1 MSTSPTDFT
10 AVRAAFAAPL
20 DPQRAST
27 LLPRFDRH
35 APRLLDALH
44 TLYGARPGTAAWLT
58 QWMAALG
65 SLAQQ
70 RPQPLQQLDTAR
82 QPGWFGEQHMLGYS
96 AYVDRFAGTLQGV
109 AERVPY
115 LQELG
120 VRYLHLLPFL
130 RARAGDNDGGFA
142 VSDYGQVE
150 PSLGSN
156 DDLVALTTRLRE
168 AGISLCA
175 DFVLNHTADDHAWAQ
190 AARAGDARYLD
201 YYHHFADRSLPD
213 QYETTLGQV
222 FPHTAPGN
230 FTWVDATGQWMW
242 TTFYPY
248 QWDLNWSNPAVFG
261 EMALAMLQLANLGV
275 EAFRLDSTAYLW
287 KRTGTDCMN
296 QPEAHTLLVALRA
309 VTDIVAP
316 SVVMKAE
323 AIVPMTQLP
332 PYFGSGADQGHECH
346 LAYHSTLMAAG
357 WSALALQRG
366 DILHDVIAH
375 SPPLPANC
383 AWLSY
388 VRCHDDIGWN
398 VLRHEANGSAE
409 QPPFALRDVARFYA
423 NQVPGSYARGESF
436 QSSGDGVHGTNGMA
450 AALAGIQAAQESG
463 DAAALSM
470 AVDRLV
476 LLYAIALAMPG
487 VPLIYMGDEL
497 ALPNDI
503 GYRDDPQR
511 RHEGRWLHRPAMDWQ
526 RAAQRDV
533 AASVS
538 GTVYRRLRGL
548 IRQRAA
554 LPALAASQAL
564 GSIALGDSR
573 LFALTRGD
581 DFVAVHNFGEQP
593 LTVELAALGAGRW
606 TMLADGSEAATESLG
621 DAVRLV
627 LPAYAVRWLERIA

>member
-1 MSTSPTDFT
+1 MSTSPTDFS
-10 AVRAAFAAPL
+10 ALRAAFAAPL
-20 DPQRAST
+20 DAQRASV

-44 TLYGARPGTAAWLT
+44 ALYGTRPDTASWLT
-58 QWMAALG
+58 QWLIALG
-65 SLAQQ
+65 SHAQQ
-70 RPQPLQQLDTAR
+70 RPQALQQLDVTR

-190 AARAGDARYLD
+190 AARAGDARYLN
-201 YYHHFADRSLPD
+201 YYHHFADRTQPD
-213 QYETTLGQV
+213 QYEATLGQV

-366 DILHDVIAH
+366 DILHNVIVH

-398 VLRHEANGSAE
+398 VLQHEAAGNAA

-423 NQVPGSYARGESF
+423 NEVPGSYARGESF

-450 AALAGIQAAQESG
+450 AALAGIQAAQASG
-463 DAAALSM
+463 DAAALRM

-497 ALPNDI
+497 ALPND
-503 GYRDDPQR
+503 GSYRDDPQR
-511 RHEGRWLHRPAMDWQ
+511 RHEGRWLHRPAMDWPLATQ
-526 RAAQRDV
+526 RED
-533 AASVS
+533 AASLS

-554 LPALAASQAL
+554 LPALAADQAL
-564 GSIALGDSR
+564 GSLALGDPR

-581 DFVAVHNFGEQP
+581 RFLAVHNFGDQP
-593 LTVELAALGAGRW
+593 LTVELAALGDGRW
-606 TMLADGSEAATESLG
+606 KVVADGGETAGESLS
-621 DAVRLV
+621 DNMRLV
-627 LPAYAVRWLERIA
+627 LPAYAVRWLERVV

>member
-1 MSTSPTDFT
+1 MSTSPNDPTPW
-10 AVRAAFAAPL
+10 RAAFAAPL
-20 DPQRAST
+20 DASQAGA
-27 LLPRFDRH
+27 LLARFDRH
-35 APRLLDALH
+35 APRLLAALH
-44 TLYGARPGTAAWLT
+44 ALYGQRSDYAQWLT
-58 QWMAALG
+58 HWLAALG
-65 SLAQQ
+65 SSAQQ
-70 RPQPLQQLDTAR
+70 RPQALQELDATR
-82 QPGWFGEQHMLGYS
+82 KPGWFGEQHMLGYS

-175 DFVLNHTADDHAWAQ
+175 DFVLNHTADDHAWAR
-190 AARAGDARYLD
+190 AARAGDTRYLD
-201 YYHHFADRSLPD
+201 YYHHFADRQRPD
-213 QYETTLGQV
+213 QYDATLVQV

-230 FTWVDATGQWMW
+230 FTWVEATGQWMW

-248 QWDLNWSNPAVFG
+248 QWDLNWGNPAVFG
-261 EMALAMLQLANLGV
+261 EMALALLQLANLGV

-287 KRTGTDCMN
+287 KRPGTNCMN

-309 VTDIVAP
+309 VADIVAP
-316 SVVMKAE
+316 AVAMKAE
-323 AIVPMTQLP
+323 AIVPMAELP
-332 PYFGSGADQGHECH
+332 PYFGSGTDQGHECH

-366 DILHDVIAH
+366 DILHHVIGN

-398 VLRHEANGSAE
+398 VLQHEATGNAA

-423 NQVPGSYARGESF
+423 NAVPGSYARGEPF

-450 AALAGIQAAQESG
+450 AALTGIQAAVESA
-463 DAAALSM
+463 DAAAVAL
-470 AVDRLV
+470 AVDRLI
-476 LLYAIALAMPG
+476 LLYALALAMPG

-497 ALPNDI
+497 GLPNDTS
-503 GYRDDPQR
+503 YRSDPGR

-526 RAAQRDV
+526 RAAQRHDDSSL
-533 AASVS
+533 A
-538 GTVYRRLRGL
+538 GQIYQRLHAL
-548 IRQRAA
+548 IQQRAA
-554 LPALAASQAL
+554 LPALAANHSL
-564 GSIALGDSR
+564 GSVR
-573 LFALTRGD
+573 LADTQVFALTRGEG
-581 DFVAVHNFGEQP
+581 FLALHNFSDRP
-593 LTVELAALGAGRW
+593 LHAELAGKVDGRW
-606 TMLADGSEAATESLG
+606 RVLG
-621 DAVRLV
+621 DRSESAAAPLGDDMRLV
-627 LPAYAVRWLERIA
+627 LPGYAVRWLQRID

>member
-1 MSTSPTDFT
+1 MSPPLLDITPWR
-10 AVRAAFAAPL
+10 AVFAAPL
-20 DPQRAST
+20 DALQAST
-27 LLPRFDRH
+27 LLARFDHH
-35 APRLLDALH
+35 APRLLAALH
-44 TLYGARPGTAAWLT
+44 SLYGERSGYAQWLT
-58 QWMAALG
+58 RWLGAL
-65 SLAQQ
+65 SSNARQ
-70 RPQPLQQLDTAR
+70 RPQALQQLDATR
-82 QPGWFGEQHMLGYS
+82 RPGWFGEQHILGYS

-150 PSLGSN
+150 PSLGNN
-156 DDLVALTTRLRE
+156 DDLIALTTRLRE

-175 DFVLNHTADDHAWAQ
+175 DFVLNHTADDHAWAR
-190 AARAGDARYLD
+190 AARAGDTRYLD
-201 YYHHFADRSLPD
+201 YYHHFADRQLPD
-213 QYETTLGQV
+213 QYDATLVQV

-230 FTWVDATGQWMW
+230 FTWVEATGQWMW

-261 EMALAMLQLANLGV
+261 EMALAMLRLANLGV

-287 KRTGTDCMN
+287 KRPGTNCMN

-309 VTDIVAP
+309 VADIVAP
-316 SVVMKAE
+316 SVAMKAE
-323 AIVPMTQLP
+323 AIVPMAELP
-332 PYFGSGADQGHECH
+332 PYFGIGADQGHECH

-366 DILHDVIAH
+366 DILHNVITH

-398 VLRHEANGSAE
+398 VLQHEAAGNAA

-423 NQVPGSYARGESF
+423 NEVPGSYARGERF

-450 AALAGIQAAQESG
+450 AALTGIQAAVESA
-463 DAAALSM
+463 DAAAVAL
-470 AVDRLV
+470 AVDRLI
-476 LLYAIALAMPG
+476 LLYALALAMPG

-497 ALPNDI
+497 GLPNDTS
-503 GYRDDPQR
+503 YRSDPER

-526 RAAQRDV
+526 RAAQRHDDRSL
-533 AASVS
+533 A
-538 GTVYRRLRGL
+538 GQIYQRLHAL
-548 IRQRAA
+548 IQQRSA
-554 LPALAASQAL
+554 LPALAADRPL
-564 GSIALGDSR
+564 GSVTLNDPK

-581 DFVAVHNFGEQP
+581 SFIAIHNFSDQP
-593 LTVELAALGAGRW
+593 LNAELADSAVGRW
-606 TMLADGSEAATESLG
+606 RVVGDRSESGVAPLG
-621 DAVRLV
+621 DDMRLV
-627 LPAYAVRWLERIA
+627 LPGYAVRWLERID

>member
-1 MSTSPTDFT
+1 MSTSPTDFFCI
-10 AVRAAFAAPL
+10 ARGLCRAPDA
-20 DPQRAST
+20 QRASM

-44 TLYGARPGTAAWLT
+44 ALYGARPDTASWLT
-58 QWMAALG
+58 QWLSALG
-65 SLAQQ
+65 SHAQQ
-70 RPQPLQQLDTAR
+70 RPQALQQLDITR

-201 YYHHFADRSLPD
+201 YYHHFADRTQPD
-213 QYETTLGQV
+213 QYEATLGQV

-366 DILHDVIAH
+366 DILHNVIAH

-398 VLRHEANGSAE
+398 VLQHEAAGNAA

-423 NQVPGSYARGESF
+423 NEVPGSYARGESF

-450 AALAGIQAAQESG
+450 AALAGIQAAQASR
-463 DAAALSM
+463 DAAALRM

-497 ALPNDI
+497 ALPND
-503 GYRDDPQR
+503 GSYRDDPQR
-511 RHEGRWLHRPAMDWQ
+511 RHEGRWLHRPAMDWPL
-526 RAAQRDV
+526 AAQRED
-533 AASVS
+533 AASLS

-554 LPALAASQAL
+554 LPALAADQAL
-564 GSIALGDSR
+564 GSVALGDAR

-581 DFVAVHNFGEQP
+581 RFLAVHNFGEQP
-593 LTVELAALGAGRW
+593 LTVALAALGDGRW
-606 TMLADGSEAATESLG
+606 KVVADGGETAAESLS
-621 DAVRLV
+621 DDMRLV
-627 LPAYAVRWLERIA
+627 LPAYAVRWLERVV

>member
-1 MSTSPTDFT
+1 MSTSPTDFS
-10 AVRAAFAAPL
+10 ALRAAFAAPL
-20 DPQRAST
+20 DAQRASV

-44 TLYGARPGTAAWLT
+44 ALYGARPDTASWLT
-58 QWMAALG
+58 QWLSALG
-65 SLAQQ
+65 SHAQQ
-70 RPQPLQQLDTAR
+70 RPQALQQLDVTR

-156 DDLVALTTRLRE
+156 DDLVALTTRLRD

-201 YYHHFADRSLPD
+201 YYHHFADRTQPD
-213 QYETTLGQV
+213 QYEATLGQV

-275 EAFRLDSTAYLW
+275 EALRLDSTAYLW

-332 PYFGSGADQGHECH
+332 PYFGSGTDQGHECH

-366 DILHDVIAH
+366 DILHNVIAH

-398 VLRHEANGSAE
+398 VLQHEAAGNAA

-423 NQVPGSYARGESF
+423 NEVPGSYARGESF
-436 QSSGDGVHGTNGMA
+436 QSSGNGVHGTNGMA
-450 AALAGIQAAQESG
+450 AALAGIQAAQASG
-463 DAAALSM
+463 DTAALRM

-497 ALPNDI
+497 ALPND
-503 GYRDDPQR
+503 GSYRNDPQR

-526 RAAQRDV
+526 LAAQRED
-533 AASVS
+533 AASLS

-554 LPALAASQAL
+554 LPALAADQAL
-564 GSIALGDSR
+564 GSLALGDAR
-573 LFALTRGD
+573 LFALTRGNR
-581 DFVAVHNFGEQP
+581 FLAVHNFGEQP
-593 LTVELAALGAGRW
+593 LTVELDALGDGRW
-606 TMLADGSEAATESLG
+606 KVLADGGEAAVESLS
-621 DAVRLV
+621 DDMRLV